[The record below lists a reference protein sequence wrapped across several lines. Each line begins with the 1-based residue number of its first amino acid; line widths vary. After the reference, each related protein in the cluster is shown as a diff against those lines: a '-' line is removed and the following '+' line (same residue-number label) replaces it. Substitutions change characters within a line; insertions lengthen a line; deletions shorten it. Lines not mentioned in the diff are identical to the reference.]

1 MPIRP
6 RCLKCSSR
14 NSAFV
19 LWGRTMWRDDLR
31 EKLDRK
37 ELELAGCFVTKDSCT
52 WHCNDCGHYY
62 HTLGLREFS
71 EATRKGK
78 EAPDYIRALIY
89 SYGNK
94 PDIDKSKICGC
105 YYCLELYP
113 KQDIYEWITD
123 IHDEPTAL
131 CPFCDQPTVLTDI
144 FKPDLDIDFLKTVH
158 DYWYEDRR

>member
-6 RCLKCSSR
+6 RCLKCGSR

-37 ELELAGCFVTKDSCT
+37 ELKLGGCFVSNDSCI

-62 HTLGLREFS
+62 HKLGLREFL

-78 EAPDYIRALIY
+78 KAPEHIRALIY
-89 SYGNK
+89 SEMNK
-94 PDIDKSKICGC
+94 KAIDKSNICGC
-105 YYCLELYP
+105 YYCLEIYP

-123 IHDEPTAL
+123 VHDEPTAL
-131 CPFCDQPTVLTDI
+131 CPYCDQPTVLTDS

-158 DYWYEDRR
+158 NFWYEDKK